1 LNKVLLMTAGIA
13 AQSGLTIGE
22 VIRDVPHDT
31 GALIV
36 YLMVAAFIAFVWLGS
51 RTSGDRTA
59 PRQPLDAQ
67 RGAPQ
72 AR

>member
-1 LNKVLLMTAGIA
+1 MIAGIA

-36 YLMVAAFIAFVWLGS
+36 YLMVAAFIAFIWLGS
-51 RTSGDRTA
+51 RTSGETA
-59 PRQPLDAQ
+59 SRKPLDA
-67 RGAPQ
+67 PQ
-72 AR
+72 PRRRREG